1 MEDCLMTEYLEILRR
16 SPLFR
21 GIGPEELSALLDCM
35 GGRPRRMKK
44 GDTILS
50 AGEPATHLGI
60 VLAGRVQVSR
70 LKADGQRIVMGEIRP
85 GHLFA
90 ESFACARAEALP
102 VTVTAGADG
111 AVLLLDSRRLSSPC
125 SAACSF
131 HSRLISNL
139 LSVLAHKNLSL
150 ADKVEY
156 LSGRNIRE
164 RLLAY
169 LEDLCLKAGKNT
181 VTVPFDRQALAD
193 YLCVDRSALSRA
205 IGQLRQEGIL
215 EADRGKF
222 TLKQL

>member
-1 MEDCLMTEYLEILRR
+1 MTEYLEVLRR

-21 GIGPEELSALLDCM
+21 GIEAEELSALLGCL

-44 GDTILS
+44 GDTVLA

-85 GHLFA
+85 GQLFA

-102 VTVTAGADG
+102 VTATAGADG
-111 AVLLLDSRRLSSPC
+111 AVLLLDSGRLSAPC
-125 SAACSF
+125 SAVCAF
-131 HSRLISNL
+131 YVRRIAHL
-139 LSVLAHKNLSL
+139 LSVLAHKNLAL
-150 ADKVEY
+150 AGKVEV
-156 LSGRNIRE
+156 LSGRTIRE

-169 LEDLCLKAGKNT
+169 LEDLCLKTGKST

-193 YLCVDRSALSRA
+193 YLCVDRSALSRT
-205 IGQLRQEGIL
+205 IGQLREEGIL
-215 EADRGKF
+215 ETDRAKF

>member
-1 MEDCLMTEYLEILRR
+1 MTEYLEILRR